1 MASSHHTGS
10 SSSMLLPPTLD
21 TSLTR
26 QALRD
31 ELQRFAEVT
40 LRQELQD
47 CMATLHGQASS
58 GLNQMPMRQR
68 PAPLLKVPDIAAGD
82 ADDGESDLDSDKHE
96 WTFRHMRRY
105 RSHDLLCEEDDD
117 DSTRTASTTPATAKS
132 KPVADVWQVGR
143 KVIPKFSH
151 RIGTAK
157 TSPDLLGDAAG
168 ADENGRKRPSP
179 IDVAPDQSGRVDDA
193 KQSSEPQPSGH
204 CVQVSHL
211 FTSTDHQLTGLES
224 GWRVPIKKLVR
235 MPAFDYVMGILVL
248 INSALIGIQTDVVA
262 RRNLRA
268 APFGFR
274 VCETCFTIVFTV
286 ELLFRI
292 IASWGRFFK
301 VRSWHWNVFD
311 CVIVGLQVTEEFVA
325 IILYGYSSGESAMV
339 NFSVVRIMRLLR
351 FVRIIRLVRVM
362 RLISEMRVL
371 VTSITRSWRPL
382 CWTLVLLMLNMY
394 LVAVYFTQAVHEE
407 VNTANIN
414 DDDLGDPQSG
424 FAAPE
429 AALRHYFGSLGM
441 SFLSL
446 FQAITGG
453 KDWDDLSSPLLTS
466 IGALP
471 CFAFACYI
479 AFTVIAMMNVVTGV
493 FVENA
498 IKSAKEDKDFFM
510 INNMREVFKE
520 ANGGITGVMTWET
533 FESQLDKHN
542 MQEYFRAID
551 VDPSEA
557 KGLFRLLDL
566 DGSGFID
573 AEEFLSG
580 CLRLRGP
587 AKALDLALLMHE
599 VRRMVSRIQEQKKLL
614 QKQLS
619 RLRVGEHGVSTLTE
633 SDRLSLISPTAA
645 FDQRMAALTNTI
657 ARGDSEPI
665 SLGRSAV
672 VVPTQDGTSTA
683 SVTTVAAVGLLTQA
697 MTNSPI
703 AAVDT

>member
-1 MASSHHTGS
+1 
-10 SSSMLLPPTLD
+10 
-21 TSLTR
+21 
-26 QALRD
+26 
-31 ELQRFAEVT
+31 
-40 LRQELQD
+40 
-47 CMATLHGQASS
+47 
-58 GLNQMPMRQR
+58 
-68 PAPLLKVPDIAAGD
+68 
-82 ADDGESDLDSDKHE
+82 
-96 WTFRHMRRY
+96 
-105 RSHDLLCEEDDD
+105 
-117 DSTRTASTTPATAKS
+117 
-132 KPVADVWQVGR
+132 
-143 KVIPKFSH
+143 
-151 RIGTAK
+151 
-157 TSPDLLGDAAG
+157 
-168 ADENGRKRPSP
+168 
-179 IDVAPDQSGRVDDA
+179 
-193 KQSSEPQPSGH
+193 
-204 CVQVSHL
+204 
-211 FTSTDHQLTGLES
+211 
-224 GWRVPIKKLVR
+224 
-235 MPAFDYVMGILVL
+235 MPAFDYVMGMLVL
-248 INSALIGIQTDVVA
+248 VNSAMIGIQTDVVA

-311 CVIVGLQVTEEFVA
+311 CIIVGLQITEEFVA

-407 VNTANIN
+407 VSTANIN

-453 KDWDDLSSPLLTS
+453 KDWDDLSSPLLTR

-619 RLRVGEHGVSTLTE
+619 RLRVGSLDISTQSE

-665 SLGRSAV
+665 SLGRSADR

-683 SVTTVAAVGLLTQA
+683 SVTTVAAVGQLTHM

-703 AAVDT
+703 AAVDA